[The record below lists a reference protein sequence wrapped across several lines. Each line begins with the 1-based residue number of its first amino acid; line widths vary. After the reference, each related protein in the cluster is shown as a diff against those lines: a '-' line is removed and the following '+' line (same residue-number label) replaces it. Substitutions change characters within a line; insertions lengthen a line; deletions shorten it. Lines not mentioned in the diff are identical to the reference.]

1 MSWLYENTD
10 KKQFINLFNRM
21 FVKHRRVHSFHKED
35 EEVIAIDLTPIK
47 YTRSGFIVTDN
58 RGVERPVE
66 LNSLASIPTANINL
80 IELRSAVD
88 AMYDKYF
95 CSDMINVGDGFVK
108 SLSKSVDKLEEVCNE
123 LKTKNEYINHLEEQI
138 KTLSEQVETLT
149 HPGYSE
155 QVIAAKRKEITDFV
169 KSKFL

>member
-47 YTRSGFIVTDN
+47 YTRSGFVVTDN
-58 RGVERPVE
+58 HGVERPVE
-66 LNSLASIPTANINL
+66 LNRLASIPTANVNL

-108 SLSKSVDKLEEVCNE
+108 SLSKSVDKLEEACNE
-123 LKTKNEYINHLEEQI
+123 LKIKNEYIKQLEEQI
-138 KTLSEQVETLT
+138 KTLSEQVETLS
-149 HPGYSE
+149 HPGYSKKL
-155 QVIAAKRKEITDFV
+155 AAFKRKEAKDFA
-169 KSKFL
+169 KSEFL